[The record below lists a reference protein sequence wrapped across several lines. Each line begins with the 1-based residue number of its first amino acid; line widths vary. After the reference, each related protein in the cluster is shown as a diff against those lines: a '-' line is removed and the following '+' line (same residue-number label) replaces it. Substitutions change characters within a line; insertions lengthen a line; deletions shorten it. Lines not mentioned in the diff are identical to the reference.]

1 MQIHNTVTDVVF
13 AVSFMMSVRKD
24 HVIPVTA
31 ATATAI
37 TLIAVAT
44 IAAVIQVCSFALSV
58 HIPVATIPLIV
69 HIQVATIP
77 LITRR
82 LANI

>member
-1 MQIHNTVTDVVF
+1 MRISTVTDVLL
-13 AVSFMMSVRKD
+13 AVLFMMSVRKD
-24 HVIPVTA
+24 HIIPVTA
-31 ATATAI
+31 PTATAI

-44 IAAVIQVCSFALSV
+44 IAAVIEVGSIALSV
-58 HIPVATIPLIV
+58 HIQVATIALIV
-69 HIQVATIP
+69 HIQVVTIP

>member
-1 MQIHNTVTDVVF
+1 MRLPTVIDVVS

-24 HVIPVTA
+24 HVIPVTT

-44 IAAVIQVCSFALSV
+44 IAAVIQVGSIALSV
-58 HIPVATIPLIV
+58 HIQVATIAFIG

-77 LITRR
+77 LITQRV
-82 LANI
+82 ANT